1 MATTIQFPSASSQS
15 KLSACPTTKLPEATD
30 WIYQDFFNTMLNTS
44 EYKNLLPSIRLSQLY
59 SHDLSYNDKN
69 TFPETSFSEALL
81 RLTAEP
87 CHRNSSWDNRL
98 DYCLC
103 PTSRISYDQ
112 MSLPD
117 LDNTKNSSSSDEEDE
132 DEEDDDNSMIG
143 TPSDLTSY
151 MNVAPVLIESN
162 ISSCTT
168 SSEHETSFRYTTVE
182 TISPTLNKRKST
194 SSFQSLKS
202 FMSAFSG
209 SNKKT
214 KLYHNSSSTSLV
226 KKNSMTGT
234 LTKKFLKYFGR
245 S

>member
-1 MATTIQFPSASSQS
+1 MATSIQFPSASNQS

-30 WIYQDFFNTMLNTS
+30 WIYQDFFNTMLNTN
-44 EYKNLLPSIRLSQLY
+44 EYKNHLPSIRLSKLY
-59 SHDLSYNDKN
+59 PQDVSYYKN
-69 TFPETSFSEALL
+69 VIPETTFSEALL
-81 RLTAEP
+81 QMTAEP
-87 CHRNSSWDNRL
+87 CHGNSSWDNCL
-98 DYCLC
+98 DYRLC

-117 LDNTKNSSSSDEEDE
+117 LDNTKSSSDEEDE
-132 DEEDDDNSMIG
+132 DDDDNSMIG

-151 MNVAPVLIESN
+151 MNIAPVLIESN

-168 SSEHETSFRYTTVE
+168 SSETDTSFRYTTE
-182 TISPTLNKRKST
+182 TINPTLNKRKST

-202 FMSAFSG
+202 FMSAFS
-209 SNKKT
+209 SSKKT
-214 KLYHNSSSTSLV
+214 KLYHNNSTALV